1 MKKSTPVVSA
11 VSVEPSLRRRVP
23 LVDVLLDTKTALM
36 ELAVASGLQVLQAM
50 FEEDRTALCGPRYQ
64 HGLDRSAQRAG
75 TAASEV
81 VLGGRKIAVRR
92 PRVRTAAGE
101 VALPTFETMAD
112 RDPLDRRVVEQML
125 VGVATR
131 KYARS
136 LEPVGAGVVSR
147 GTSKSAVSRRFVAR
161 TRAQVEAWRHRA
173 LGDVDLVALLID
185 GVEVA
190 GHCVVVA
197 VGIDATGAKQALGLW
212 DGATE
217 NATVCR
223 ALLSDLQ
230 QRGLRTDRSLLV
242 ILDGSKALHKAVT
255 QTFGTAAWIQRCHVH
270 KTRNILE
277 HLPERD
283 RPWVRAQLRRAYGEA
298 DLETATRMLI
308 ALATRLE
315 TPHPGAA
322 ASVREGLDDT
332 LTVVGMDLS
341 NRLRR
346 SLATTNAIESAIG
359 RVRQVKGRVKRW
371 RGGTMILR
379 WVTAGL
385 LEAEQG
391 FRRLKGAKDL
401 PQLVAAL
408 RHRDR
413 QLGLT
418 PAVDAEQVA

>member
-1 MKKSTPVVSA
+1 
-11 VSVEPSLRRRVP
+11 
-23 LVDVLLDTKTALM
+23 
-36 ELAVASGLQVLQAM
+36 VLQAR

-64 HGLDRSAQRAG
+64 HGLARSARRAG

-81 VLGGRKIAVRR
+81 VLGGRKVAVRR

-101 VALPTFETMAD
+101 VTGPTFETRAD
-112 RDPLDRRVVEQML
+112 TAPLDRRVVEQRL

-131 KYARS
+131 RSARS
-136 LEPVGAGVVSR
+136 LEPVGAGVSVR
-147 GTSKSAVSRRFVAR
+147 GTSTSAVSRRVVAR
-161 TRAQVEAWRHRA
+161 TRAQMETWRHRA
-173 LGDVDLVALLID
+173 LGDLDLVGLLID

-190 GHCVVVA
+190 SPCVIVA
-197 VGIDATGAKQALGLW
+197 LGIDATGAKHALGLW

-217 NATVCR
+217 NATGCR
-223 ALLSDLQ
+223 AWLSELP

-242 ILDGSKALHKAVT
+242 ILDGSKALHKPVT
-255 QTFGTAAWIQRCHVH
+255 QTFGAAAWIQRCHVH
-270 KTRNILE
+270 NTRNILE

-283 RPWVRAQLRRAYGEA
+283 RPWVRAQRRRASGEA
-298 DLETATRMLI
+298 DPEAAKRILI
-308 ALATRLE
+308 ARATRLE

-322 ASVREGLDDT
+322 ASVREGLDET

-341 NRLRR
+341 PRLRR
-346 SLATTNAIESAIG
+346 SLATTHAIESAIG

-379 WVTAGL
+379 GVTAGL

-401 PQLVAAL
+401 PQLVSVL

-418 PAVDAEQVA
+418 PALEEEQVA

>member
-1 MKKSTPVVSA
+1 
-11 VSVEPSLRRRVP
+11 
-23 LVDVLLDTKTALM
+23 
-36 ELAVASGLQVLQAM
+36 
-50 FEEDRTALCGPRYQ
+50 
-64 HGLDRSAQRAG
+64 
-75 TAASEV
+75 
-81 VLGGRKIAVRR
+81 
-92 PRVRTAAGE
+92 
-101 VALPTFETMAD
+101 
-112 RDPLDRRVVEQML
+112 
-125 VGVATR
+125 
-131 KYARS
+131 
-136 LEPVGAGVVSR
+136 VGAGVSIR
-147 GTSKSAVSRRFVAR
+147 GTSTSAVSRRFVAR
-161 TRAQVEAWRHRA
+161 TRAQMETWRHRA
-173 LGDVDLVALLID
+173 LGDLDLVGLLID

-190 GHCVVVA
+190 SPCVIVA
-197 VGIDATGAKQALGLW
+197 LGIDATGAKHALGLW

-223 ALLSDLQ
+223 AWLSEWP

-255 QTFGTAAWIQRCHVH
+255 QTFGAAAWIQRCQVH
-270 KTRNILE
+270 NTRNILE

-283 RPWVRAQLRRAYGEA
+283 RPWVRAQRRRASGEA
-298 DLETATRMLI
+298 DPEAAKRILI

-322 ASVREGLDDT
+322 ASVREGLDET

-341 NRLRR
+341 HRLRR
-346 SLATTNAIESAIG
+346 SLATTHAIESAIG

-391 FRRLKGAKDL
+391 FRPLKGAKDL
-401 PQLVAAL
+401 PQLVSVL

-418 PAVDAEQVA
+418 PALEEEQVA

>member
-1 MKKSTPVVSA
+1 
-11 VSVEPSLRRRVP
+11 
-23 LVDVLLDTKTALM
+23 
-36 ELAVASGLQVLQAM
+36 
-50 FEEDRTALCGPRYQ
+50 
-64 HGLDRSAQRAG
+64 
-75 TAASEV
+75 
-81 VLGGRKIAVRR
+81 
-92 PRVRTAAGE
+92 
-101 VALPTFETMAD
+101 
-112 RDPLDRRVVEQML
+112 
-125 VGVATR
+125 VG
-131 KYARS
+131 
-136 LEPVGAGVVSR
+136 
-147 GTSKSAVSRRFVAR
+147 
-161 TRAQVEAWRHRA
+161 
-173 LGDVDLVALLID
+173 LLID
-185 GVEVA
+185 GVDVA

-197 VGIDATGAKQALGLW
+197 LGIDTTGAKHALGLW

-223 ALLSDLQ
+223 ALLTELQ
-230 QRGLRTDRSLLV
+230 QGGLRTDRSPLV

-255 QTFGTAAWIQRCHVH
+255 QVFWMATWIQRCQVH
-270 KTRNILE
+270 KTRNVLE

-298 DLETATRMLI
+298 DPEAAKRMLI

-315 TPHPGAA
+315 TPQPGAA
-322 ASVREGLDDT
+322 ASVREGLDET

-371 RGGTMILR
+371 RSGTMILR
-379 WVTAGL
+379 WVTAGI
-385 LEAEQG
+385 LEVEQG

-401 PQLVAAL
+401 PQLVTVL

-418 PAVDAEQVA
+418 PVLEVEKVA